1 MSTFRFQYQPKAL
14 YKCLEIVRPKFLTG
28 LLLFSAHTS
37 YIDWKVKSRNTALK
51 ELARTTLANEQTNN
65 CSDNPSNWSFPHLC
79 NPGLD
84 HVSE

>member
-1 MSTFRFQYQPKAL
+1 MVNYGPLLQIYIRLISQMSTFRFQYQPKAL

-51 ELARTTLANEQTNN
+51 ELARTI
-65 CSDNPSNWSFPHLC
+65 PFLC